1 MKKFILIL
9 SLLFSFNLF
18 AQDYGF
24 AYCYVCT
31 PQGKKALAEAKV
43 KHSGS
48 KIITII
54 NHSTRNLTSFKVIR
68 IIEPGINT
76 VDASEITTPTDISEL
91 IDDVYVMVDTL
102 KSEATNP
109 INVRDLPGYGNPNF
123 PTAAHKLVENNL
135 AQQWLINAVSD
146 HLTLIA
152 NKSNIGAAKTKL
164 PIAVAA
170 LYKLVDKGELAG
182 TEFSFVFDDGSSV
195 DMRID
200 HLALDGTTW
209 NPVINVVQ
217 KPNSLRDSE
226 GNPIPDT
233 AEGLSNTSYYL
244 GNPGN
249 IAYWGSLVNRLRAMM
264 AGFGQV
270 CSWESENHVHC
281 EAM

>member
-1 MKKFILIL
+1 MKKIFLIL
-9 SLLFSFNLF
+9 SLIFSFNLY
-18 AQDYGF
+18 AHDYGF

-31 PQGKKALAEAKV
+31 PQNKKTLAEAKV
-43 KHSGS
+43 NHSRS
-48 KIITII
+48 KIMTII
-54 NHSTRNLTSFKVIR
+54 NHSTRNLTTYKVNR
-68 IIEPGINT
+68 IVAPETYTVNT
-76 VDASEITTPTDISEL
+76 FEIATPSEISEL
-91 IDDVYVMVDTL
+91 IDDVYVMVDAL
-102 KSEATNP
+102 KNEASNP

-123 PTAAHKLVENNL
+123 PTVAHNLVDNNL

-152 NKSNIGAAKTKL
+152 NSSSIGTTGTSLATA
-164 PIAVAA
+164 IAI
-170 LYKLVDKGELAG
+170 LINLVGSDELTG
-182 TEFSFVFDDGSSV
+182 VEFIFVFDEGSSV
-195 DMRID
+195 VMKINE
-200 HLALDGTTW
+200 LTIDGTTW
-209 NPVINVVQ
+209 KPVINVVQ

-233 AEGLSNTSYYL
+233 TEDFSDISYYL

-249 IAYWGSLVNRLRAMM
+249 IAYWGNLVNRLRAVM